1 MSKNLTSGF
10 IENKK
15 NNCNGD
21 TFILLIDH
29 DIASISSLTPML
41 KQLSYKV
48 INVNVASEAVSM
60 LKKQMDII
68 LVIANT
74 EMPHINS
81 HSLYT
86 SLLTRDIP
94 LILISPEGKKIKPS
108 NSLEKRV
115 CYFLEKPISEK
126 DINNMLQH
134 VLSNKS
140 QKLTKISIPKRVEGN
155 TEEERMNQIQAFR
168 ENIKRQ
174 RTSQSSL
181 LGKQL
186 LKKPFIERRNIANDE
201 WKNNTVHPVEFKNK
215 RNEGNNIDSN
225 IGVRNNFWTYEH
237 QMKFFSASSNLGDK
251 AQVDRTDKLSKNKL
265 SKNENPSG
273 YKYPFTLSNIAKNF
287 FSDKN
292 PIKER
297 DAKALNLKMDLS
309 NNSCFG
315 NKPNSSSMEAV
326 RVPAATSNIPPCNIS
341 LTDTVSYTNLVSTSL
356 NDNNFLD
363 HSGLPLSIRASH
375 SDMILSTVQ
384 NDFIHCEPSHT
395 SLNSDITLQSNMT
408 LPSTN
413 INDMGN
419 VNPPETNIEDISQ
432 VQQDACYDVPIEDMI
447 SFDTDVHKMDMQ
459 YVLGN
464 HGSSEVNI
472 FSNTQVSD
480 EAYNTPME
488 EKDHLQAD
496 NEDLD
501 WIDDVF
507 NADV

>member
-1 MSKNLTSGF
+1 MSKNLTFGF

-15 NNCNGD
+15 INCNGD

-29 DIASISSLTPML
+29 DIASISFLTPML
-41 KQLSYKV
+41 KQLSYNV
-48 INVNVASEAVSM
+48 ISVNVASEAVSM

-94 LILISPEGKKIKPS
+94 LILISPEGKKTKPS
-108 NSLEKRV
+108 NSLEKRA

-134 VLSNKS
+134 VLSNKG

-168 ENIKRQ
+168 ENLKRQ

-181 LGKQL
+181 LGKPL
-186 LKKPFIERRNIANDE
+186 LKKSFIASEAYQERRNIANDE
-201 WKNNTVHPVEFKNK
+201 WKNNTVYPVEFKNK

-251 AQVDRTDKLSKNKL
+251 DSHPKSLQGIMNDPNLTLREGTSHFQTYKAQVDRTDKLSKNELSKNEL

-297 DAKALNLKMDLS
+297 DAKALNLKMYLS

-315 NKPNSSSMEAV
+315 NIPNILPMEADP
-326 RVPAATSNIPPCNIS
+326 VPAATSNIPPCNIS
-341 LTDTVSYTNLVSTSL
+341 LTDTVSYTNLVSASL

-363 HSGLPLSIRASH
+363 HSGLPSSIIASH
-375 SDMILSTVQ
+375 S
-384 NDFIHCEPSHT
+384 
-395 SLNSDITLQSNMT
+395 
-408 LPSTN
+408 
-413 INDMGN
+413 GN

-447 SFDTDVHKMDMQ
+447 SFDTDVHKMNMQ
-459 YVLGN
+459 HVLGN

-472 FSNTQVSD
+472 LSNTQVGH
-480 EAYNTPME
+480 EAYITPME
-488 EKDHLQAD
+488 EKDHLHAD

-507 NADV
+507 NVDV